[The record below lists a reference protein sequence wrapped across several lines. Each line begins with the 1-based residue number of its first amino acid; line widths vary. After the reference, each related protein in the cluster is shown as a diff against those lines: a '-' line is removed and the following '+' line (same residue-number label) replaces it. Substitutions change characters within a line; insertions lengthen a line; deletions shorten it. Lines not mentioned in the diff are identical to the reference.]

1 MNKLLTRSPLWRW
14 MSLLGIF
21 GLIGLLM
28 IWEIWLAPSAAN
40 TSGLLVL
47 PRSLV
52 LLFMVVPLLFPLRGI
67 LHGRPYTHAWASFLA
82 LFYFLHGVG
91 EAWAGKET
99 AYLGLLEVVFSSMLF
114 IGAILYTRFR
124 SREIKAEQLQFSGVR
139 PD

>member
-1 MNKLLTRSPLWRW
+1 MSNLFTRSSLWHL

-21 GLIGLLM
+21 GLIILLM
-28 IWEIWLAPSAAN
+28 VWEIWLAPSA
-40 TSGLLVL
+40 TTTEGLIVL

-91 EAWAGKET
+91 EAWAGEDT
-99 AYLGLLEVVFSSMLF
+99 AYLGMLEVLFSVMLF
-114 IGAILYTRFR
+114 IGAILFARFR
-124 SREIKAEQLQFSGVR
+124 SRELKEKV
-139 PD
+139 